1 VEPTVPK
8 LYNPRADQLRA
19 IGFLAVVLVHFFF
32 PLHEQALRTTP
43 VVKLFAPLIE
53 NAQSGVTLFF
63 FVSGYILARLIQAQS
78 DTRFSVRLLGG
89 ELRAG
94 ASQLGPDA
102 STQWPRL
109 ACLLAGGRKMDARQ
123 ARQEVELITWI

>member
-1 VEPTVPK
+1 VEPTFPK
-8 LYNPRADQLRA
+8 LYHPRADQLRA
-19 IGFLAVVLVHFFF
+19 IGFLAVVSVHFFF
-32 PLHEQALRTTP
+32 PLHEQALCTTP

-53 NAQSGVTLFF
+53 NGQLGVTLFF
-63 FVSGYILARLIQAQS
+63 FVSGYILARLTQAQS

-94 ASQLGPDA
+94 ASLLGPDA

-109 ACLLAGGRKMDARQ
+109 ACWPAGEKWTLSRHAKK
-123 ARQEVELITWI
+123 WN